1 LARKNGKPITRKI
14 MKVFIYIMIF
24 AFTLSACEIGPKP
37 IHYGEDGC
45 EYCKMTI
52 VDKQHAS
59 ELVTSKGKVYKFDA
73 IECMII
79 FRKENEDIQ
88 YALYLVNDFNK
99 PGELIDA
106 TMATFLISEKISS
119 PMGANLSAFYA
130 ETDASKIQAT
140 HGGDVYSWHEV
151 QPYISKN

>member
-1 LARKNGKPITRKI
+1 
-14 MKVFIYIMIF
+14 MKRLIYTLLF
-24 AFTLSACEIGPKP
+24 ALTLISCEIGPEP

-73 IECMII
+73 IECMIN
-79 FRKENEDIQ
+79 FRKEHEDIQ
-88 YALYLVNDFNK
+88 YALYLVNDFSN
-99 PGELIDA
+99 PGEMIDA
-106 TMATFLISEKISS
+106 TMATFLISENISS

-130 ETDASKIQAT
+130 EAAANKVQAS
-140 HGGDVYSWHEV
+140 HGGNVYNWQEI
-151 QPYISKN
+151 QPFIQKN

>member
-1 LARKNGKPITRKI
+1 
-14 MKVFIYIMIF
+14 MKRFIYTLIF
-24 AFTLSACEIGPKP
+24 ALSLISCEIGPKP
-37 IHYGEDGC
+37 IQYGEDGC

-73 IECMII
+73 IECMIN
-79 FRKENEDIQ
+79 FRKEHEDIQ
-88 YALYLVNDFNK
+88 YAMYLVNDFSK

-106 TMATFLISEKISS
+106 TMATFLISENISS

-130 ETDASKIQAT
+130 ESAANEVRST
-140 HGGDVYSWHEV
+140 HGGEIYDWQEI
-151 QPYISKN
+151 QPFIGKN

>member
-1 LARKNGKPITRKI
+1 MRRL
-14 MKVFIYIMIF
+14 IYIVIL
-24 AFTLSACEIGPKP
+24 AISIISCEIGPKP
-37 IHYGEDGC
+37 IQYGEDGC

-73 IECMII
+73 IECMIN
-79 FRKENEDIQ
+79 FRKEHEDIQ
-88 YALYLVNDFNK
+88 YAMYLVNDFSN

-106 TMATFLISEKISS
+106 TLATFLISENISS

-130 ETDASKIQAT
+130 ESAANEVQST
-140 HGGDVYSWHEV
+140 HGGELYDWQQL
-151 QPYISKN
+151 QPHIIKN